1 MPYLKRKTPKLV
13 GIFLAGAVVAWVI
26 QWVVVSYGPVPHTTS
41 ARLFYEDFRV
51 YVRISRDKSVSQR
64 QMSRSLRPLQPY
76 LLGYANGLQSYLTV
90 IGAGANKSSL
100 NALMQDVINIPMN
113 QVGSPRFERH
123 LTQALSIL
131 QPLGQ
136 SHPTRQQLDHALAV
150 LNTELLSTHW

>member
-1 MPYLKRKTPKLV
+1 M
-13 GIFLAGAVVAWVI
+13 GIFLAGAVVALVM
-26 QWVVVSYGPVPHTTS
+26 QWIVVSYGPAARTTS

-51 YVRISRDKSVSQR
+51 YVRISRDKSLSQL

-76 LLGYANGLQSYLTV
+76 LLGYANGLQSYLDV

-100 NALMQDVINIPMN
+100 NVLMQDVINIPMN
-113 QVGSPRFERH
+113 QIRDPRSERH